1 MVGFDSSL
9 PPPSAS
15 TYVDDAFYARVMD
28 ELRWAETAP
37 LSNPAAAVRRSVES
51 FLSYEARLLDHG
63 QFVAW
68 ANLFTPDCVYW
79 APADPARDLR
89 GSVSIFFDDRR
100 RLDDRVTRL
109 RSAHAH
115 NQSPRPRLRHLI
127 GNIEIWPA
135 EDGLRVVSSQIV
147 HQHRP
152 GRQGVSYV
160 SETGHLLRKEGSSWR
175 IQIKRISILNSDEA
189 LEPPTLL

>member
-1 MVGFDSSL
+1 MAGFDSSL
-9 PPPSAS
+9 PPPVASA
-15 TYVDDAFYARVMD
+15 YVDDALYERVMD
-28 ELRWAETAP
+28 ELRWSQTAP
-37 LSNPAAAVRRSVES
+37 LSNPAAAVRRSVEH

-68 ANLFTPDCVYW
+68 ANLFTMDCVYW

-89 GSVSIFFDDRR
+89 SSVSIFFDDRR

-109 RSAHAH
+109 LSVHAH
-115 NQSPRPRLRHLI
+115 NQAPRPRLRHLI
-127 GNIEIWPA
+127 GNIEIWSA
-135 EDGLRVVSSQIV
+135 EDGVRVVSSQIV

-152 GRQGVSYV
+152 GRQCVSYV
-160 SETGHLLRKEGSSWR
+160 SEVGHLLRKEGSGWR
-175 IQIKRISILNSDEA
+175 IKIKRISILNGDEA